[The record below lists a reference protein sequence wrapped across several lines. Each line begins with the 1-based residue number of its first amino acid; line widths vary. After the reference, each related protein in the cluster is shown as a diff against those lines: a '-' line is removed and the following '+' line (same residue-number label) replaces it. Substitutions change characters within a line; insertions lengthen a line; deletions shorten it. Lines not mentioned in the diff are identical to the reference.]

1 MKQLTLSDLTT
12 AKELYDLIRSKF
24 VLKDCKVLVV
34 KTAPLSASIC
44 DTIGKSNRWP
54 VKSALI
60 GDDLLPTTFH
70 VICLHENDLICAGFW
85 PMCNFFKNKVKQD
98 GIEIRVDYTS
108 HESIKKTIEVED
120 GEVYIQTSSCSE
132 NGIWVR
138 PSPLQRYYPQAILDS
153 YHESSWEPQPGQLVQ
168 TMDGSPALFLGAS
181 AGAPGVFGSILLGE
195 TISQVPLFTLSPYVE
210 E

>member
-1 MKQLTLSDLTT
+1 MKQSTLSDTTT
-12 AKELYDLIRSKF
+12 AKELHDLIRSKF

-85 PMCNFFKNKVKQD
+85 PMCNFFKNKVKQE
-98 GIEIRVDYTS
+98 GFEIRVDYTS
-108 HESIKKTIEVED
+108 HESIKNVIEVED

-132 NGIWVR
+132 NGISG
-138 PSPLQRYYPQAILDS
+138 PSPLQRYYPQTILDS
-153 YHESSWEPQPGQLVQ
+153 YHESSWEPQPGQLIQ
-168 TMDGSPALFLGAS
+168 TMDGSPALFIGGS
-181 AGAPGVFGSILLGE
+181 AGASGVFGNILLGE